1 MLLIHLLFLSNTMGE
16 TLIIIPTYNEA
27 ENIEAI
33 IAAIFA
39 TTLDINILVV
49 DDESPDG
56 TGALVLDLMSVYRQK
71 LFLESRSKKSGLGAA
86 YVHGFKWAL
95 RHKYDYIFEMDADF
109 SHNPSELKPMLALL
123 KANFDMVIGS
133 RYVNGINVVNW
144 PLNRI
149 LLSYF
154 ASMYV
159 QLITAMPLKDPTAGY
174 IGYKRTVLESIALD
188 DIKFVGYAFQIELK
202 YKAWIK
208 KFKLVEH
215 PIIFINRALGKSKM
229 SSNIIWEALYGVLFL
244 RLNRQRFK

>member
-1 MLLIHLLFLSNTMGE
+1 MLLIHLLFLTNTMGQ
-16 TLIIIPTYNEA
+16 TLVIIPTYNEA

-56 TGALVLDLMSVYRQK
+56 TGALVLDLISVYRQK

-109 SHNPSELKPMLALL
+109 SHNPSERKPMLALL

>member
-1 MLLIHLLFLSNTMGE
+1 ME
-16 TLIIIPTYNEA
+16 QTLIIIPTFNEA

-39 TTLDINILVV
+39 ITTKINILVV

-56 TGALVLDLMSVYRQK
+56 TGALVLDLISVYRQK

-95 RHKYDYIFEMDADF
+95 RHNYDYIFEMDADF